1 MALTKDFKRTVQ
13 EIALKNSKFRKGLLV
28 SSVNELL
35 LGELG
40 SAKILMKD
48 YINAT
53 IGFISLAEKMGK
65 NNKTLHKMFGNN
77 GNPTAEN
84 LCAIFKILQ
93 EHEGIKIHANLLR
106 NHHRAA

>member
-13 EIALKNSKFRKGLLV
+13 EMALKHPKFRKGLLV

-40 SAKILMKD
+40 SAKILMRD

-53 IGFISLAEKMGK
+53 VGFVSLAKKMGK
-65 NNKTLHKMFGNN
+65 NNKTLHNMFGNN

-93 EHEGIKIHANLLR
+93 EYEGIKLHVNLLKNR
-106 NHHRAA
+106 HRAA